1 MVMGYINE
9 DRNGGEGGPDEVKG
23 NDNGIYTVLN
33 NENGPVGGSD
43 NPLKTGSVFEEMY
56 TESDLDESGQIT
68 FEEDMSECEVVN
80 MDDGDGLDFSVGDK
94 DVSLEAKN
102 VDTNGLPN
110 LYHINETFPAFTVV
124 DFSDT
129 TTPTFIMIVR
139 K

>member
-1 MVMGYINE
+1 MTE
-9 DRNGGEGGPDEVKG
+9 DITNANKILVYEYDTSLGEWVKK
-23 NDNGIYTVLN
+23 
-33 NENGPVGGSD
+33 ENYGGSD
-43 NPLKTGSVFEEMY
+43 NPLKTGGVFEEMY
-56 TESDLDESGQIT
+56 TESDLDENDQIT

>member
-1 MVMGYINE
+1 MPSTMKAETPSGI
-9 DRNGGEGGPDEVKG
+9 RNVKSDA
-23 NDNGIYTVLN
+23 NQNLKVVLYDD
-33 NENGPVGGSD
+33 SD